1 MTAKLD
7 SHDNAFSHGKK
18 SSCIPEALEDAL
30 TEAAELCSQRKG
42 LLTPLR
48 RKVLALL
55 LEAQRPVKAYDMLG
69 HLKDDGDAKPPTVY
83 RALDF
88 LVEMGLV
95 HRIASLQAFAPCKHW
110 RHHHTAGLLVCDGC
124 GLAAELDIDEVM
136 VSLTGEAA
144 TVDFKPEGAVIEVH
158 GLCRVC
164 QSADRSA

>member
-1 MTAKLD
+1 MTVKPD
-7 SHDNAFSHGKK
+7 SPDQSVSYGKR
-18 SSCIPEALEDAL
+18 SGCIPDALEDAL
-30 TEAAELCSQRKG
+30 GEAAELCSQRKG

-48 RKVLALL
+48 RKVLTLL
-55 LEAQRPVKAYDMLG
+55 LEAERPVKAYDMLG
-69 HLKDDGDAKPPTVY
+69 QLKDDGDAKPPTVY

-110 RHHHTAGLLVCDGC
+110 RHEHTACLLVCDGC
-124 GLAAELDIDEVM
+124 GLAAELDIDDVM

-144 TVDFKPEGAVIEVH
+144 TVDFKPEDAVIEVH

-164 QSADRSA
+164 QPAE